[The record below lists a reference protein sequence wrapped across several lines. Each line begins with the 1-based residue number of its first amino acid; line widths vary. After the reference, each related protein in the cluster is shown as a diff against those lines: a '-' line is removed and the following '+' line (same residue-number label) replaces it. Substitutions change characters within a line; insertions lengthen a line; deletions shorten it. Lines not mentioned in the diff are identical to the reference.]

1 MSKAIDT
8 IERTHEYTQF
18 IDELNDFHARKGT
31 TLQAE
36 PILGGQKLDL
46 FRIYKAVMDAGGFDQ
61 VTKKRSWKHIG
72 DAFDFPKTC
81 TNSAYIL
88 KGVYI
93 RNLLGW
99 EEETVWGKAWN
110 PPDELRGPNAHRA
123 STLAGKSF
131 KNKGQSFNKSNSS
144 YSNKSPRSTP
154 TPNYTPIQPDTTHA
168 RFDMLDLGLSL
179 PDSSSIFHFDQLA
192 IRNELDQCTISEF
205 HHQSHPHEHVHMMKE
220 QRTDCIRANN
230 FDEQVKQR
238 ILYSLQ
244 SSNEWDVEWALN
256 YVVTISFERP
266 EELRLDKTP
275 LLLDLLLK
283 WSNPFLNENT
293 NNNNNTTI
301 IKNNPNPI
309 LKILHILRNF
319 SFLEVNARILAS
331 DIRLKSM
338 IEKCLA
344 LSTSKNLDLGRHC
357 IDVLEN
363 MAPYIQLN
371 GPFDDCIACL
381 NNLLYIQE
389 RYLLIGTLR
398 ILTTL
403 AMTDSNQVCLISVS
417 MATAIRIAQLLVINN
432 DEELVGTVLEYLYQ
446 YTRISADFRRQ
457 LLMAHSGADIGVLVS
472 LLSTKSKYFRTKLC
486 DEGNTSNMSSPAS
499 SADMDHQHEPHG
511 SVPCVPNLTA
521 YQQLDEPYRCLGWLK
536 DKFEVS
542 NTDSVLSLDDMY
554 MLYEMRFGQE
564 KALKMKEFYTVL
576 KIAFPGAPDYMNGSG
591 PILEGTSVRGIQIKM
606 SILEDGAEMLCQWT
620 NCSQT
625 FGDELLLQRHVI
637 RDHVGMHQHDMT
649 ELGEETPAATSETGE
664 TGTGGAGEMLECMW
678 TDCAD
683 SMQEFKDR
691 GEITTHLRSHFD
703 EEQQQQYQ
711 QLHNNNSNN
720 HQYQHNSYM
729 MNMSNSNGHN
739 NMIIDYSDIKGIALV
754 AANLLR
760 QLSKD
765 PESHDYFKPYE
776 QELLALAR
784 RRPRLGPHIKYIFS
798 KF

>member
-1 MSKAIDT
+1 M
-8 IERTHEYTQF
+8 
-18 IDELNDFHARKGT
+18 
-31 TLQAE
+31 
-36 PILGGQKLDL
+36 
-46 FRIYKAVMDAGGFDQ
+46 V
-61 VTKKRSWKHIG
+61 
-72 DAFDFPKTC
+72 
-81 TNSAYIL
+81 
-88 KGVYI
+88 
-93 RNLLGW
+93 
-99 EEETVWGKAWN
+99 
-110 PPDELRGPNAHRA
+110 
-123 STLAGKSF
+123 
-131 KNKGQSFNKSNSS
+131 
-144 YSNKSPRSTP
+144 
-154 TPNYTPIQPDTTHA
+154 
-168 RFDMLDLGLSL
+168 DLGLSL
-179 PDSSSIFHFDQLA
+179 PDTPSIFQFDQLS

-205 HHQSHPHEHVHMMKE
+205 HHQSHPHEHIHMIEEERM
-220 QRTDCIRANN
+220 DCIRANN

-283 WSNPFLNENT
+283 WSNPYLEDGRN
-293 NNNNNTTI
+293 
-301 IKNNPNPI
+301 NNPNPI
-309 LKILHILRNF
+309 LKVLHILRNF

-338 IEKCLA
+338 IEKSLT

-363 MAPYIQLN
+363 IAPFIQLN
-371 GPFDDCIACL
+371 GPFDECIACL
-381 NNLLYIQE
+381 NNLLYTQE

-398 ILTTL
+398 IFTQLC
-403 AMTDSNQVCLISVS
+403 MTEGNQVCLISVS
-417 MATAIRIAQLLVINN
+417 MATATRIAQWLVMN

-457 LLMAHSGADIGVLVS
+457 LLSAHSGADIGVLVS
-472 LLSTKSKYFRTKLC
+472 LLSIKSKYFSTKLLAA
-486 DEGNTSNMSSPAS
+486 DEASTLEGSTPSSMSPAS
-499 SADMDHQHEPHG
+499 HTTDMDTTHEPHG

-542 NTDSVLSLDDMY
+542 NDNSILSLDDMY

-564 KALKMKEFYTVL
+564 KALKMKDFYTVL
-576 KIAFPGAPDYMNGSG
+576 KIAFPGTPNYMTGNG
-591 PILEGTSVRGIQIKM
+591 PVLEGTSVRGIQIKM

-637 RDHVGMHQHDMT
+637 RDHV
-649 ELGEETPAATSETGE
+649 EEI
-664 TGTGGAGEMLECMW
+664 LECMW

-691 GEITTHLRSHFD
+691 GEIATHLRSHFD
-703 EEQQQQYQ
+703 EEQQQQ
-711 QLHNNNSNN
+711 H
-720 HQYQHNSYM
+720 HHHHM
-729 MNMSNSNGHN
+729 DH
-739 NMIIDYSDIKGIALV
+739 SDIKGIALV
-754 AANLLR
+754 AVRLLR

-765 PESHDYFKPYE
+765 PESHDYFMPYE
-776 QELLALAR
+776 QELLALAKK
-784 RRPRLGPHIKYIFS
+784 RPKMAPHVRYIFS